1 MRSRR
6 KCLSIWPK
14 PCGAVDEEPQVRTV
28 IVAGAGPMFSAGI
41 DVMSLAESQGAVGEL
56 NPALV
61 AAFCRE
67 FAARPRRYRSH
78 RGAGHRCAA
87 RPGVGNGDGVGA
99 VIRSARGG
107 R

>member
-1 MRSRR
+1 MR
-6 KCLSIWPK
+6 
-14 PCGAVDEEPQVRTV
+14 AV

-56 NPALV
+56 DPALV

-67 FAARPRRYRSH
+67 FAARPRRDRSH
-78 RGAGHRCAA
+78 RSAGNRRRCTA
-87 RPGVGNGDGVGA
+87 RCWEWGWVGA